1 MRKVKAVKKPI
12 PVQAYQTDKKITI
25 KTLEGDMTA
34 NPGDWV
40 LTGIDGEQ
48 WPVKNEIFK
57 KTYDILE
64 ER

>member
-1 MRKVKAVKKPI
+1 MRKVKAIKKPI
-12 PVQAYQTDKKITI
+12 PVQAYQTDKKTTI
-25 KTLEGDMTA
+25 KTLEGDMIA
-34 NPGDWV
+34 NPGDRV